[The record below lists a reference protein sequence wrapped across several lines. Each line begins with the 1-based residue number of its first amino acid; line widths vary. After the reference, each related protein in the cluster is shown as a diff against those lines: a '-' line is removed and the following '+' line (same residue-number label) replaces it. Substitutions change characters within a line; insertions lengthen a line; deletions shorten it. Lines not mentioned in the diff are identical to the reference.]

1 MRVSGVSQTPTYQY
15 MRKEPTMLALKISS
29 AKNFMNHF
37 LVADTF
43 DNFLMAEA
51 TISTANTYQIDGHIN
66 KEFYSTEEPTDST
79 ALCYDFAEWKDMKP
93 LCFNLI
99 KGKRTPLF
107 FKFVLHLKP
116 EAVGKLM
123 AAGNSNISA
132 EQIKALVLTIKYD
145 STQVVLTTGSA
156 FQTFV
161 MSKEPDTIWD
171 KALQQFLARKSIDYE
186 LL

>member
-1 MRVSGVSQTPTYQY
+1 
-15 MRKEPTMLALKISS
+15 MLAFKIVSMKS
-29 AKNFMNHF
+29 FMNHL

-43 DNFLMAEA
+43 DNFLLAEA
-51 TISTANTYQIDGHIN
+51 TISAAHTYQIDGHIN
-66 KEFYSTEEPTDST
+66 KAFFSEDISVSEMPE
-79 ALCYDFAEWKDMKP
+79 YDFALWKDMKG

-116 EAVGKLM
+116 QAVSKLL
-123 AAGNSNISA
+123 AAGGCALPS

-145 STQVVLTTGSA
+145 GTQAVLTTASA
-156 FQTFV
+156 TTTFV
-161 MSKEPDTIWD
+161 MSKEPDMIWD
-171 KALQQFLARKSIDYE
+171 KAIQQFLTRNEIPYE

>member
-1 MRVSGVSQTPTYQY
+1 
-15 MRKEPTMLALKISS
+15 MLALQLSS
-29 AKNFMNHF
+29 TKAFMNHL

-43 DNFLMAEA
+43 DNFLLAEA
-51 TISTANTYQIDGHIN
+51 TISTAHTYQIDGHTN
-66 KEFYSTEEPTDST
+66 NDFYADKELSDAAVP
-79 ALCYDFAEWKDMKP
+79 LYDFAEWKDMKS

-116 EAVGKLM
+116 ESVGKLM

-145 STQVVLTTGSA
+145 GTHAILTTGSA
-156 FQTFV
+156 YHTFL

-171 KALQQFLARKSIDYE
+171 KALQQFLARKGIDYE

>member
-1 MRVSGVSQTPTYQY
+1 MKTFTHH
-15 MRKEPTMLALKISS
+15 L
-29 AKNFMNHF
+29 

-51 TISTANTYQIDGHIN
+51 TISTAHTYQIDGHIN
-66 KEFYSTEEPTDST
+66 KDFFTTEELADSPV
-79 ALCYDFAEWKDMKP
+79 LPYDFSQWKDMKP

-116 EAVGKLM
+116 EQVGKLM
-123 AAGNSNISA
+123 AAGNSSVSA

-145 STQVVLTTGSA
+145 GTQAVLTTGSA
-156 FQTFV
+156 FHTFL
-161 MSKEPDTIWD
+161 MSKEPDTLWD
-171 KALQQFLARKSIDYE
+171 KALQQFLDRKGIDYE

>member
-1 MRVSGVSQTPTYQY
+1 
-15 MRKEPTMLALKISS
+15 MLAYKISS
-29 AKNFMNHF
+29 TKSFMNHL

-51 TISTANTYQIDGHIN
+51 MISTANTYQIDGHIN
-66 KEFYSTEEPTDST
+66 KEFFSTEELSQPADFP
-79 ALCYDFAEWKDMKP
+79 YDFSEWKDMKP

-116 EAVGKLM
+116 EAIGKLL
-123 AAGNSNISA
+123 AAGNCNIPA

-145 STQVVLTTGSA
+145 GSQVVLTTGSA
-156 FQTFV
+156 FHTFI

-171 KALQQFLARKSIDYE
+171 KALQQFLARKGIDYE

>member
-1 MRVSGVSQTPTYQY
+1 
-15 MRKEPTMLALKISS
+15 MLALKISS
-29 AKNFMNHF
+29 TKSFMNHL

-51 TISTANTYQIDGHIN
+51 MISTANTYQIDGHIN
-66 KEFYSTEEPTDST
+66 KEFFSAEELSQPADFP
-79 ALCYDFAEWKDMKP
+79 YDFSEWKDMKP

-99 KGKRTPLF
+99 KGKRPPLF

-116 EAVGKLM
+116 EAVGKLL
-123 AAGNSNISA
+123 AAGNCNIPA

-145 STQVVLTTGSA
+145 GSQVILTTGSA
-156 FQTFV
+156 FHTFV

-171 KALQQFLARKSIDYE
+171 KALQQFLARKNIDYE
-186 LL
+186 IL

>member
-1 MRVSGVSQTPTYQY
+1 
-15 MRKEPTMLALKISS
+15 MLALKITSMKS
-29 AKNFMNHF
+29 FMNHL

-43 DNFLMAEA
+43 DNFLLEEA
-51 TISTANTYQIDGHIN
+51 LISTANTYQIDGHIN
-66 KEFYSTEEPTDST
+66 KEFFSPEILQDTTTPS
-79 ALCYDFAEWKDMKP
+79 YDFTPWKDMKG

-116 EAVGKLM
+116 EAVGKLL
-123 AAGNSNISA
+123 ATSGCSLPP

-145 STQVVLTTGSA
+145 GTQAVLTTGSSYH
-156 FQTFV
+156 TFI
-161 MSKEPDTIWD
+161 MSKEPDVIWD
-171 KALQQFLARKSIDYE
+171 KALQQFLNKQEIAYE

>member
-1 MRVSGVSQTPTYQY
+1 
-15 MRKEPTMLALKISS
+15 MLALKLTSMKS
-29 AKNFMNHF
+29 FMNHL

-43 DNFLMAEA
+43 DSFLLVEA
-51 TISTANTYQIDGHIN
+51 VISTANTYQIDGHVN
-66 KEFYSTEEPTDST
+66 KEFYTTEELSNPTV
-79 ALCYDFAEWKDMKP
+79 APFDFVLWKDMKG

-99 KGKRTPLF
+99 KGKRTPLY

-116 EAVGKLM
+116 DAVSKLM
-123 AAGNSNISA
+123 TAGGCSLPP

-145 STQVVLTTGSA
+145 GTQAVLTTGSA
-156 FQTFV
+156 FHTFV

-171 KALQQFLARKSIDYE
+171 KALQQFLTRHEIPYE

>member
-1 MRVSGVSQTPTYQY
+1 
-15 MRKEPTMLALKISS
+15 MLALKIDSTKS
-29 AKNFMNHF
+29 FMNHL

-43 DNFLMAEA
+43 DNFLLAEA
-51 TISTANTYQIDGHIN
+51 TVSTAHTYQIDGHIN
-66 KEFYSTEEPTDST
+66 KEFFSSQEDTDTSGIQ
-79 ALCYDFAEWKDMKP
+79 YNFSEWKDMKP

-123 AAGNSNISA
+123 ATGACSVPS

-145 STQVVLTTGSA
+145 GTQVVLTTGSA

-171 KALQQFLARKSIDYE
+171 KALQQFLDRENIPYE
-186 LL
+186 IY

>member
-1 MRVSGVSQTPTYQY
+1 
-15 MRKEPTMLALKISS
+15 MLAFTITSTK
-29 AKNFMNHF
+29 AFMNHL

-43 DNFLMAEA
+43 DNFLLVEA

-66 KEFYSTEEPTDST
+66 KEFFAGENLTDTEVPE
-79 ALCYDFAEWKDMKP
+79 YDFALWKDMKG

-116 EAVGKLM
+116 QTVSKLL
-123 AAGNSNISA
+123 AAGGCSVPS

-145 STQVVLTTGSA
+145 GSQAVLTTGSA
-156 FQTFV
+156 YHTFI

-171 KALQQFLARKSIDYE
+171 KALQQFLTHNEITYE
-186 LL
+186 LY

>member
-1 MRVSGVSQTPTYQY
+1 
-15 MRKEPTMLALKISS
+15 MLAMKISS
-29 AKNFMNHF
+29 TKSFMNHL

-51 TISTANTYQIDGHIN
+51 TISTAHTYQIDGHIN
-66 KEFYSTEEPTDST
+66 KDFFSSEELTDA
-79 ALCYDFAEWKDMKP
+79 ALLPYDFSEWKDMKP

-99 KGKRTPLF
+99 KGKHTPLF

-123 AAGNSNISA
+123 AAGACSVPT

-145 STQVVLTTGSA
+145 GTQVVLTTGSS

-171 KALQQFLARKSIDYE
+171 KALQQFLARKGIDYE

>member
-1 MRVSGVSQTPTYQY
+1 
-15 MRKEPTMLALKISS
+15 MLALKITSTKS
-29 AKNFMNHF
+29 FMNH
-37 LVADTF
+37 LLAADTF
-43 DNFLMAEA
+43 DNFLLVEA
-51 TISTANTYQIDGHIN
+51 TVSTANTYQIDGHIN
-66 KEFYSTEEPTDST
+66 KEFYTDGAASDST
-79 ALCYDFAEWKDMKP
+79 LPEYDFSSWKDMKG

-116 EAVGKLM
+116 QAVSKLL
-123 AAGNSNISA
+123 AAGGCDVPA

-145 STQVVLTTGSA
+145 GSQAVLTTGSA
-156 FQTFV
+156 YHTFV

-171 KALQQFLARKSIDYE
+171 KALQQFLNRNEIAYE

>member
-1 MRVSGVSQTPTYQY
+1 
-15 MRKEPTMLALKISS
+15 MLALQITSMKS
-29 AKNFMNHF
+29 FMNHL
-37 LVADTF
+37 LVNDTF
-43 DNFLMAEA
+43 DNFLLADA

-66 KEFYSTEEPTDST
+66 KEFFTTEELSEKNAAP
-79 ALCYDFAEWKDMKP
+79 YDFSLWKDMKP

-116 EAVGKLM
+116 DLISKLL
-123 AAGNSNISA
+123 AAGGCSIPL

-145 STQVVLTTGSA
+145 GSQAVLTTGSSYH
-156 FQTFV
+156 TFV
-161 MSKEPDTIWD
+161 MSKEPDAIWD
-171 KALQQFLARKSIDYE
+171 KALQQFLSRHEINYE

>member
-1 MRVSGVSQTPTYQY
+1 
-15 MRKEPTMLALKISS
+15 MLALKISS
-29 AKNFMNHF
+29 TKSFMNHL

-43 DNFLMAEA
+43 DNFLMAESC
-51 TISTANTYQIDGHIN
+51 ISTANTYQIDGHVN
-66 KEFYSTEEPTDST
+66 KDFFSSESASETSLPP
-79 ALCYDFAEWKDMKP
+79 YDFSEWKDMKP

-99 KGKRTPLF
+99 KGKHTPLF

-116 EAVGKLM
+116 EAVSKLLV
-123 AAGNSNISA
+123 AGGCTIPA

-145 STQVVLTTGSA
+145 GTQVVLTTGSA

-171 KALQQFLARKSIDYE
+171 KALQQFLARKNIEYE

>member
-1 MRVSGVSQTPTYQY
+1 
-15 MRKEPTMLALKISS
+15 MLALKISS
-29 AKNFMNHF
+29 MKSFMNHL

-43 DNFLMAEA
+43 DNFLLEEA
-51 TISTANTYQIDGHIN
+51 LISTANTYQIDGHVN
-66 KEFYSTEEPTDST
+66 KEFFTSEDMQQTNTPS
-79 ALCYDFAEWKDMKP
+79 YDFTPWKDLKS

-116 EAVGKLM
+116 EAVGKLL
-123 AAGNSNISA
+123 AAGACSLPP

-145 STQVVLTTGSA
+145 GTQAVLTTGSSYH
-156 FQTFV
+156 TFV
-161 MSKEPDTIWD
+161 MSKEPDVIWD
-171 KALQQFLARKSIDYE
+171 KALQQFLSKQEIAYE